1 MRSSWEALAP
11 GIEQELSTA
20 VACRP
25 PWEQRPLLL
34 CVCVFVCSRLHGMAH
49 VHVSHVRALC
59 RVAVVV
65 RVVLIEICVT
75 HGFLYEGSA
84 SGKNDVVV
92 EGMHGW
98 RSLTSYCRVGDAGEK
113 RFIASCPRSV
123 VARDDRRDSRDS
135 D

>member
-25 PWEQRPLLL
+25 PWEQRPPCS

-65 RVVLIEICVT
+65 RVVLIEICVHT
-75 HGFLYEGSA
+75 GFMRGQGRTMLLLRA
-84 SGKNDVVV
+84 W
-92 EGMHGW
+92 M
-98 RSLTSYCRVGDAGEK
+98 A
-113 RFIASCPRSV
+113 IAHV
-123 VARDDRRDSRDS
+123 IL
-135 D
+135 